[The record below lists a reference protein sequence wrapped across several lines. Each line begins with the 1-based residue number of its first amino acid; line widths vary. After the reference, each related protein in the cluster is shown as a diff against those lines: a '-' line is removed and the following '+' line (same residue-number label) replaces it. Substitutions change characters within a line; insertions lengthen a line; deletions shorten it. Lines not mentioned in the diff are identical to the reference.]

1 MTALAANR
9 NIGCMVDQQL
19 RSFKVGAA
27 RHIYRDGWVGKDPAG
42 MAKPFEPGD
51 ELVGLAY
58 EEVDNSAGAA
68 AAKNVRVRV
77 AGDFTHAFTSIAD
90 KDAGKALF
98 ATDDATLSF
107 SGHPDAYVGR
117 VLHKEDTNLVALRLK
132 TPGEKPL
139 PSDTGCLEIVN
150 DFLSP
155 VTVTGAT
162 AGDLFSGGL
171 RLTSALG
178 LGVKN
183 VVGAN
188 GGVDLEFDAVAEVAH
203 ASVETEAI
211 FLASKGVTFEARL
224 HLPTN
229 GDAAAFDADWGLGTA
244 LTANSRASI
253 DHADMVNLA
262 AFHMDGA
269 STAINAQSDNNV
281 TDVAPVDTTI
291 VNDATAL
298 AYKEFK
304 AIVRPAGTVELWID
318 GVRVLPST
326 VFAVATS
333 AVLCAFVLIE
343 KTSDDTTAVLRLDRF
358 RAAGARS

>member
-9 NIGCMVDQQL
+9 NVDRYVDQEL
-19 RSFKVGAA
+19 RTFKAGAA
-27 RHIYRDGWVGKDPAG
+27 RHLFKDGWVGVDPAG

-51 ELVGLAY
+51 QLVGIADS
-58 EEVDNSAGAA
+58 ECDNSLGAA
-68 AAKNVRVRV
+68 AALSVTVRTQ
-77 AGDFTHAFTSIAD
+77 GDFLHTLTSVAD
-90 KDAGKALF
+90 ADVGKAVF
-98 ATDDATLSF
+98 ATDDATLALI
-107 SGHPDAYVGR
+107 GHPDAYVGR
-117 VLHKEDTNLVALRLK
+117 VLAKDSSNKAVIRLK
-132 TPGEKPL
+132 APGEKPL
-139 PSDTGCLEIVN
+139 PSDTGCLEVVN

-162 AGDLFSGGL
+162 AGDLFSGDL
-171 RLTSALG
+171 RLVSALG

-188 GGVDLEFDAVAEVAH
+188 GGVDLEFDAVAEVAQ
-203 ASVETEAI
+203 ASIETEAI

-281 TDVAPVDTTI
+281 TDVAPVDTTV
-291 VNDATAL
+291 VNVTTAL

-304 AIVRPAGTVELWID
+304 AIVRPAGTVEFWID
-318 GVRVLPST
+318 GARVLPST
-326 VFAVATS
+326 VFAVATT
-333 AVLCAFVLIE
+333 AVLCGFINIE
-343 KTSDDTTAVLRLDRF
+343 KTSDDTLAVLRIDRI
-358 RAAGARS
+358 RVAGARS